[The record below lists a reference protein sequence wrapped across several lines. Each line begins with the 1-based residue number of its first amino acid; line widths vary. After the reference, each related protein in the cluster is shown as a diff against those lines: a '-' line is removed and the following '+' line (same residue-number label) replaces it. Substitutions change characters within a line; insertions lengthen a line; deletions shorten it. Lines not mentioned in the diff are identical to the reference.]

1 MPEPVLLEQLH
12 LSLFL
17 PIAADKA
24 VVDAARAGL
33 DDPQF
38 LDSVHAVVRNILDAV
53 PALAPLSVAVDW

>member
-1 MPEPVLLEQLH
+1 MPESVLLEQLH

-24 VVDAARAGL
+24 VVDAARAAL

-38 LDSVHAVVRNILDAV
+38 LDSVHTAVRNVLDAI
-53 PALAPLSVAVDW
+53 PALAPLSAAVDW